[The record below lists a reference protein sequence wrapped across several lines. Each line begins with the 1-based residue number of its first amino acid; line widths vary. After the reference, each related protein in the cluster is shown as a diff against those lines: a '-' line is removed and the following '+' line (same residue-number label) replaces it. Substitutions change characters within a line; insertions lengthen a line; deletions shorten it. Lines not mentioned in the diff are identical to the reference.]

1 MSEIISIKISLVM
14 IRVEGFSVLKFLLS
28 AYVFCAFKNNKPEL
42 FFNQKK

>member
-1 MSEIISIKISLVM
+1 M